1 MNGNCNDA
9 RCPACGS
16 DAIVPVGGEVF
27 CCEYCGTRCAVD
39 WEHFDPAGKDKAAA
53 AALKELFLRAL
64 AAAEEK
70 RGRAKAGLEFFL
82 AKASARAA
90 KAAFFIALCA
100 AAACL
105 LGALAYSLAVL
116 ALTALAPASAAA
128 LSAQCGKAAY
138 AKYHPVAMYYAGR
151 VAALEEDICAYTK
164 CLSRLSA

>member
-9 RCPACGS
+9 RCPSCGS
-16 DAIVPVGGEVF
+16 DAIVPAGGEVF

-53 AALKELFLRAL
+53 AALRELFSRAL

-70 RGRAKAGLEFFL
+70 RGKAKAGLAFFL

-90 KAAFFIALCA
+90 KAAFFIALA
-100 AAACL
+100 AAAVCL
-105 LGALAYSLAVL
+105 LVALACSLAVL
-116 ALTALAPASAAA
+116 ALAAPAPAGIAVLAA
-128 LSAQCGKAAY
+128 LYRKAAY
-138 AKYHPVAMYYAGR
+138 AKYHPAAMYYAGK
-151 VAALEEDICAYTK
+151 VAALEEDIRAYTK